1 MLNFIITFMFST
13 ANTFYAALLVSKCWG
28 WFAYHVPFLKGFELN
43 FWQAL
48 CLILVLFPFHMF
60 YAKMPSLTETEKEQE
75 NDIENTFF
83 RGIMKSLLITF
94 AFGLAFVY
102 NLFING

>member
-1 MLNFIITFMFST
+1 MLNFIVTLMFGT
-13 ANTFYAALLVSKCWG
+13 INTFYAALLVSKCWG

-48 CLILVLFPFHMF
+48 CLILVLFPFRVF
-60 YAKMPSLTETEKEQE
+60 YTKIPSLTEIYKKKENAVE
-75 NDIENTFF
+75 DTFF
-83 RGIMKSLLITF
+83 TGIGKLLVITV
-94 AFGLAFVY
+94 AFGVAFVY